1 MDELISDVCLKSY
14 QTVSRETT
22 FEIFKLD
29 EIDLRVFFWLVDN
42 ERLRHSLTSW
52 LEFICIDY
60 KRRRGI
66 SINIARL
73 LEEARL
79 LETSRDNSQ
88 GQ

>member
-1 MDELISDVCLKSY
+1 MISDVRSNSCH
-14 QTVSRETT
+14 TVSRETT
-22 FEIFKLD
+22 FEFFKLD

-52 LEFICIDY
+52 LEFIRIDY

-79 LETSRDNSQ
+79 LETSRDNSK